1 MIDLDQV
8 GHRWAAGSPW
18 EVRGLRPVSMRI
30 SAGERIAVV
39 GPNGS
44 GKSTL
49 AWILG
54 GVVRPTEGAAT
65 IDEAALFGSARTGL
79 VLQHARQQLLRATV
93 ASDLDLG
100 AGALSGALRRVGM
113 SMADAGRS
121 IDALSGGEQRRV
133 ALAAMLH
140 RSPELL
146 VLDEP
151 FAGLDAA
158 GRRLLRDALDDFTGA
173 VVTVTHDLAE
183 LDGWYARVVEL

>member
-1 MIDLDQV
+1 MIELVDV

-18 EVRGLRPVSMRI
+18 EVRGLRPISMRLDR
-30 SAGERIAVV
+30 GERVAVV
-39 GPNGS
+39 GANGS

-54 GVVRPTEGAAT
+54 GVVRPSEGRAT
-65 IDEAALFGSARTGL
+65 IDGAPLFGSARTGL

-93 ASDLDLG
+93 ATDLDLG
-100 AGALSGALRRVGM
+100 AGELAMALRRVGM
-113 SMADAGRS
+113 SMADAGRA
-121 IDALSGGEQRRV
+121 IDVLSGGEQRRV

-158 GRRLLRDALDDFTGA
+158 GRTLLRAALDDFQGA

-183 LDGWYARVVEL
+183 LDGWHGSVVEL